1 MNMFSK
7 SVLTTIFAVAAIG
20 VSSIAIAESQPV
32 VVGAPML
39 LAANEM
45 PSEGKVVS
53 SIEAAGYTYM
63 ELSAGGK
70 TFWIAAPVMKV
81 KVGDNVRFSDA
92 MVMKNFTSK
101 SLKRTFDTILFV
113 SAASVK

>member
-1 MNMFSK
+1 MFSK
-7 SVLTTIFAVAAIG
+7 SVLTTIFAAAAFG
-20 VSSIAIAESQPV
+20 VSSIAIADSQPV
-32 VVGAPML
+32 MADAPLL

-45 PSEGKVVS
+45 PSGGKVVS

-63 ELSAGGK
+63 ELSSGGK

-81 KVGDNVRFSDA
+81 KVGDNVHFSDA